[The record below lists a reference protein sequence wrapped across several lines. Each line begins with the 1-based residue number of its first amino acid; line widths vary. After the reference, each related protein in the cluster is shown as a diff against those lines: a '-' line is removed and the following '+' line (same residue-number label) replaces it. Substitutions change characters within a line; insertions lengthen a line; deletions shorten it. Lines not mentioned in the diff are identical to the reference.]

1 MADIHTQLDDGKI
14 AVAHDPQYGIIIMIW
29 LILVSLTVLTVAVS
43 GINLAPL
50 TLFVALVIAATK
62 AAFVINYFMHIKFE
76 DTLFKIFLILVILVL
91 CVVFIL
97 TGIDIFLR

>member
-1 MADIHTQLDDGKI
+1 MTDSHTQHDDGKI
-14 AVAHDPQYGIIIMIW
+14 AVAHDPKYGINIMIW
-29 LILVSLTVLTVAVS
+29 LILVSLTILTIAVS

-50 TLFVALVIAATK
+50 TLFVALVIAAIK
-62 AAFVINYFMHIKFE
+62 SSFVINYFMHIKFE

-97 TGIDIFLR
+97 TGFDIFLR